1 MSYTSAVRAAI
12 GSISPQTLVT
22 DVLPAEALVRRAEA
36 GTRFS
41 LTLIAVFAAAAAV
54 LVAVGLYGCT
64 HDDRPPADRRNRR
77 PHGPG
82 CLARQILRLVIG
94 HGLRLTPAECARPCR
109 CVRPDPCH
117 EDNARRGHF
126 DRCGHVSRDGL
137 RLLPIAA
144 VSSWLPARK
153 AAALDPAAALR
164 GD

>member
-1 MSYTSAVRAAI
+1 MRARFGRRI

-54 LVAVGLYGCT
+54 LVAVGLYGVLT
-64 HDDRPPADRRNRR
+64 TIVRQRIAEIGVRMAVGASPA
-77 PHGPG
+77 
-82 CLARQILRLVIG
+82 QILRLVIG
-94 HGLRLTPAECARPCR
+94 HGLRLSAGGIALGLAGAFVLTRAMRTMLVGVTSTDAATFLAMG
-109 CVRPDPCH
+109 CVFF
-117 EDNARRGHF
+117 A
-126 DRCGHVSRDGL
+126 
-137 RLLPIAA
+137 IAA